1 MNRRVETKNKLDV
14 EVVELGKKEDSVD
27 RAEGDP
33 VVGGF
38 TDKSDRVSVNFDRK
52 SASASTLVIVSKRYQ
67 MEELTW
73 ASRSSSLQTL
83 QCYPRRQLQYPPSP

>member
-1 MNRRVETKNKLDV
+1 M
-14 EVVELGKKEDSVD
+14 EVIELGKKEDSVD
-27 RAEGDP
+27 RGEGDT

-52 SASASTLVIVSKRYQ
+52 SASASKLVIVPKRYQ

-73 ASRSSSLQTL
+73 ASRSNSLQIP